1 MKKLILI
8 LLLVCG
14 MQQMKA
20 QVWDITTG
28 VDPMLNLITLNTPD
42 DNWTMCPPS
51 GNPWSPGSY
60 IPVMCSTGAPVGY
73 SPYVGHWNTVRW
85 LSPNVLPSGEHDYA
99 PGGDYYYKYSFT
111 TGPCE
116 VQSAVIHLDH
126 VGADNTMDQVIING
140 NIYPVSYTFNPFTNN
155 VTITLLPGDIVVNG
169 NNELIVRVHNDGDT
183 YTGMEIAG
191 NITVT
196 TAGAPDPSFGSSY
209 IGNQLNVGSAVP
221 GTHTWE
227 IYGSATGNVGT
238 YNYIGTFTSPSL
250 AIASGY
256 SCLFV
261 KHTVTNECGTA
272 CKAISI
278 CNLNCSWQPCGISE
292 PSGLTYDAAT
302 HKLSWNAV
310 PGVDHY
316 VIEIVLNDPA
326 CCGDGTIGG
335 GGLDGPILASNY
347 RTINVY
353 TNSYILS
360 TADIGDVFFSCFSW
374 RVLAVCA
381 NGYSTASAF
390 KCENSW
396 MHEGYRS
403 EHIDN
408 PFDGN
413 AQGEAFKARVFP
425 NPSKDIVSIA
435 VENDR
440 PVDFEVKIYDINGK
454 LVKTFINLQD
464 EESNRTIQ
472 WNAEDMSKG
481 TYLVVITTSDNKV
494 LQRKVVIE

>member
-1 MKKLILI
+1 MKKIILI
-8 LLLVCG
+8 VLLICG
-14 MQQMKA
+14 IQQTRA

-28 VDPMLNLITLNTPD
+28 VDQFMNLLPLNTPD

-51 GNPWSPGSY
+51 SNPWIPGSY
-60 IPVMCSTGAPVGY
+60 IPVMCSNGAPVGY

-85 LSPNVLPSGEHDYA
+85 LSPNVMPNGEHDYA
-99 PGGDYYYKYSFT
+99 PGGNYYYKYTFQ
-111 TGPCE
+111 TGTCE
-116 VQSAVIHLDH
+116 VESAVINFDH
-126 VGADNTMDQVIING
+126 IGADNHIDQVIING
-140 NIYPVSYTFNPFTNN
+140 NIYPVYYTFNPFTNN
-155 VTITLLPGDIVVNG
+155 VTIPLSSGDILVNAT
-169 NNELIVRVHNDGDT
+169 NELMVRVYNEHST

-191 NITVT
+191 NITVQT
-196 TAGAPDPSFGSSY
+196 VGAPDPSFGSSY
-209 IGNQLNVGSAVP
+209 IGNQLNLGSAVP

-238 YNYIGTFTSPSL
+238 YSYIGTFTSPSL
-250 AIASGY
+250 AISSGY

-261 KHTVTNECGTA
+261 KHTVSNGCGTA

-292 PSGLTYDAAT
+292 PANLNYDPSINKLTWD
-302 HKLSWNAV
+302 AV
-310 PGVDHY
+310 PGADHY

-326 CCGDGTIGG
+326 CCGDGTATP
-335 GGLDGPILASNY
+335 DGPILASNY

-360 TADIGDVFFSCFSW
+360 LSDLGDFFFHCFSW

-396 MHEGYRS
+396 QNEGTRS
-403 EHIDN
+403 QTIEN
-408 PFDGN
+408 PYN
-413 AQGEAFKARVFP
+413 EEQGEAFKAKVFP

-435 VENDR
+435 IENDR
-440 PVDFEVKIYDINGK
+440 PTDYEVKIYDINGK
-454 LVKTFINLQD
+454 LVKTFVNLQG
-464 EESNRTIQ
+464 EESNITLQ
-472 WNAEDMSKG
+472 WDAEDMSKG
-481 TYLVVITTSDNKV
+481 TYLVVITTADNKV